1 LEENSVKKTIYKG
14 MASALVTPM
23 TPNGVDY
30 EALGRFIDFQI
41 ENGINALVSVGT
53 TGESAT
59 LEPAEQKE
67 VIRFTV
73 ERAAGRVPVIAGT
86 GTNNTG
92 HVIANTKAA
101 CEAGADAVLV
111 VTPYYNKA
119 TQNGLI
125 AHFTAVADA
134 SAVPVVLY
142 NVPGRTGCNLLPKT
156 VAKLAEHPNIV
167 AIKEATGNMAQMVE
181 LMSLCGD
188 KIDVYCGEDALTV
201 PMLAMG
207 AAGTI
212 SVLSNVVPKEAVAM
226 TDAFF
231 AGDIQEAAR
240 LQCKLLPLINA
251 LFSEVNPIPAK
262 AAVSAMGYGEEFLRM
277 PLTPM
282 ENDARAVLYGEMRKL
297 GIDV

>member
-1 LEENSVKKTIYKG
+1 MKNTIFTG
-14 MASALVTPM
+14 MASAIVTPM
-23 TPNGVDY
+23 KADLSVDY

-41 ENGINALVSVGT
+41 ENGIDAIVAVGT

-73 ERAAGRVPVIAGT
+73 ERVNKRVPVIAGV
-86 GTNNTG
+86 GTNNTL
-92 HVIANTKAA
+92 HVLENVKNA
-101 CEAGADAVLV
+101 CEVGADALLG

-134 SAVPVVLY
+134 STVPVVLY
-142 NVPGRTGCNLLPKT
+142 NVPGRTGCNILPKT
-156 VAKLAEHPNIV
+156 VAKLAEHEKIV

-181 LMSLCGD
+181 IMALCGD
-188 KIDVYCGEDALTV
+188 KIDVYSGEDALTV
-201 PMLAMG
+201 PMMAMG

-212 SVLSNVVPKEAVAM
+212 SVLSNVVPKESVAM
-226 TDAFF
+226 TDACK
-231 AGDIQEAAR
+231 AGDYAAAAA
-240 LQCKLLPLINA
+240 LQCKLLPLVNA

-262 AAVSAMGYGEEFLRM
+262 AAVAAMGFGEEHLRM
-277 PLTPM
+277 PLSKM
-282 ENDARAVLYGEMRKL
+282 EDATRARLYEEMRKL
-297 GIDV
+297 GVNV